1 MDARPELDFWGLT
14 RHYAMQSR
22 RFGGAVPEH
31 LQSHF
36 IAVRPRL
43 FNSDDFW
50 SYWQEMALPASYE
63 QSIIRHETRFTP
75 YFAARGYVWDTY
87 VQTDDL
93 KPVFVNPIMACRGS
107 CWRTAAARFSN
118 GAACSRP
125 MRMNC
130 AARTASPRG
139 SYATM

>member
-1 MDARPELDFWGLT
+1 M
-14 RHYAMQSR
+14 
-22 RFGGAVPEH
+22 PEH

-50 SYWQEMALPASYE
+50 SYWQKMELPTSYE

-75 YFAARGYVWDTY
+75 YFAARGYAWDTY

-93 KPVFVNPIMACRGS
+93 KPVFVNPIMACPRVPVFQ
-107 CWRTAAARFSN
+107 TAQPVHALC
-118 GAACSRP
+118 G
-125 MRMNC
+125 
-130 AARTASPRG
+130 
-139 SYATM
+139 

>member
-1 MDARPELDFWGLT
+1 M
-14 RHYAMQSR
+14 
-22 RFGGAVPEH
+22 PEH

-50 SYWQEMALPASYE
+50 NYWQEMALPASYE

-75 YFAARGYVWDTY
+75 YFAARGYAWDTY

-93 KPVFVNPIMACRGS
+93 KPVFVNPIMACPRELLANRG
-107 CWRTAAARFSN
+107 CPFSN

-139 SYATM
+139 SSATM

>member
-1 MDARPELDFWGLT
+1 MNYTLAGPVCSLAAMFTAMDARPELDFWGLT

-50 SYWQEMALPASYE
+50 SYWQEMALPTSYE

-75 YFAARGYVWDTY
+75 YFTPGAMPGIPT
-87 VQTDDL
+87 
-93 KPVFVNPIMACRGS
+93 CR
-107 CWRTAAARFSN
+107 RT
-118 GAACSRP
+118 
-125 MRMNC
+125 
-130 AARTASPRG
+130 T
-139 SYATM
+139 

>member
-1 MDARPELDFWGLT
+1 MDTRPELDFWGLT

-50 SYWQEMALPASYE
+50 NYWQEMELPTSYE

-75 YFAARGYVWDTY
+75 YFAVRGYAWDTY

-93 KPVFVNPIMACRGS
+93 KPVFVNPIMA
-107 CWRTAAARFSN
+107 WPTAGARFSN
-118 GAACSRP
+118 AAAFLPP

-139 SYATM
+139 SSATM